1 MRSRHRRLARDRR
14 GDRQDARPGG
24 LARGRELP
32 QRRRGSRGRGQG
44 DHGRRRPRGGRAGRR
59 IGSRGGR
66 HALHSPRGGARAGAR
81 AGEQRRRARRRALA
95 PDRRRGLGEGD
106 RHQPVGGFPPDA
118 PGAAADDPGPLR
130 PRREHRVDRRDRAC
144 QPGSGE
150 LRRLEGRARGHDEDR
165 GRRGG
170 APGRYRQ
177 RRRARADRDRHD
189 GGHRRRAAAA
199 RAGPPSG
206 HSGRRGG
213 LRALSRV
220 AGRRLRDRDLP
231 DRRWWID
238 GLTSNEGGQMSTTV
252 TREEIEQRV
261 FQALEEFGAEPDQI
275 SADAE
280 FEAMEHLSIKE
291 VRRADRFT
299 QLALAAAKEALEDAG
314 WENGP
319 PGDPDRAACVI
330 GTGIGGVGT
339 LESQHIVMR
348 DEGADRISPLSIP
361 LLMANAASGVVAMKH
376 DLRGQ
381 SFGTVSAC
389 AAGAHAIGMAERL
402 IRYGDAD
409 VVVTG
414 GSEAAITPLATAAF
428 SRMDALS
435 ARGVSRPLDRRRDGF
450 VMGEGAGVM
459 VLEEEEAAR
468 ARGAR
473 ILGYLRGYASTSDA
487 HHLTAPE
494 PSGRGAAKAIE
505 LALKD
510 ADLTPEDIVYV
521 NAHGTSTPLNDRS
534 ETNAIKTAFGD
545 ERARE
550 LPVSSTKSA
559 IGHLLGAAG
568 AVEAIA
574 TLLALRD
581 RIAPP
586 TLNYEEP
593 DEGLDLDYVPNEAR
607 PLAAANGRAIGISN
621 AFGFGGH
628 NPVLCLEAK

>member
-1 MRSRHRRLARDRR
+1 MTRTVAITGVGAVSPLGVGARTLHERWSAGRSGIED
-14 GDRQDARPGG
+14 GY
-24 LARGRELP
+24 
-32 QRRRGSRGRGQG
+32 
-44 DHGRRRPRGGRAGRR
+44 GRA
-59 IGSRGGR
+59 S
-66 HALHSPRGGARAGAR
+66 
-81 AGEQRRRARRRALA
+81 
-95 PDRRRGLGEGD
+95 
-106 RHQPVGGFPPDA
+106 
-118 PGAAADDPGPLR
+118 
-130 PRREHRVDRRDRAC
+130 
-144 QPGSGE
+144 
-150 LRRLEGRARGHDEDR
+150 
-165 GRRGG
+165 
-170 APGRYRQ
+170 
-177 RRRARADRDRHD
+177 
-189 GGHRRRAAAA
+189 
-199 RAGPPSG
+199 
-206 HSGRRGG
+206 
-213 LRALSRV
+213 
-220 AGRRLRDRDLP
+220 
-231 DRRWWID
+231 
-238 GLTSNEGGQMSTTV
+238 
-252 TREEIEQRV
+252 
-261 FQALEEFGAEPDQI
+261 
-275 SADAE
+275 E
-280 FEAMEHLSIKE
+280 FEPKEHLSVKE

-299 QLALAAAKEALEDAG
+299 QLALAATREALEDAG
-314 WENGP
+314 WDGDVP

-330 GTGIGGVGT
+330 GTGIGGIGT
-339 LESQHIVMR
+339 LETQHIVMR
-348 DEGADRISPLSIP
+348 DEGAERISPLSIP

-428 SRMDALS
+428 TRMDALS
-435 ARGVSRPLDRRRDGF
+435 DSGISRPFDRRRDGF
-450 VMGEGAGVM
+450 VMGEGAGIL
-459 VLEEEEAAR
+459 VLEDEEVAR

-473 ILGYLRGYASTSDA
+473 ILGYVRGYASTSDA

-510 ADLTPEDIVYV
+510 AGVEVDDVVYV

-534 ETNAIKTAFGD
+534 ETNALKTVLG
-545 ERARE
+545 ERAGQV
-550 LPVSSTKSA
+550 PVSSTKSA

-628 NPVLCLEAK
+628 NAVLCLEAK